1 MQTILDSCKR
11 IINMQRDLA
20 EYKAENL
27 ISKMTCPVDIKEKL
41 KKMIVDLVSDGS
53 TRDGRQS
60 VYKILTKSTGKS
72 ERTILE
78 HANRSLAEITLDEK
92 TREIFEQIGVKGEV
106 TAAKFLKAAA
116 KEVEKSVD
124 EEKKKGTWIG

>member
-1 MQTILDSCKR
+1 MQSFLTSCKK
-11 IINMQRDLA
+11 IINMQQELVED
-20 EYKAENL
+20 KAENL
-27 ISKMTCPVDIKEKL
+27 LGKLTCPMDNKEKL
-41 KKMIVDLVSDGS
+41 KRMIVDLVSDGS

-72 ERTILE
+72 ERTVLE
-78 HANRSLAEITLDEK
+78 YANRSLAEVTLDEK

-124 EEKKKGTWIG
+124 EEKKKGTWTG